1 MRALSWWCTYAT
13 DITKEIA
20 MSTKHPR
27 IHVLVEEPI
36 YRTIHALATNKG
48 VSISALTH
56 SLIREALEL
65 REDAGL
71 TMLAEAREESLEQ
84 AQLLSH
90 NDVWGE

>member
-1 MRALSWWCTYAT
+1 
-13 DITKEIA
+13 

-36 YRTIHALATNKG
+36 YRTIHSLAANEG

-71 TMLAEAREESLEQ
+71 SMLAETREETLEQ
-84 AQLLSH
+84 TQLLDH
-90 NDVWGE
+90 DDVWG